1 MLEDSASSGGNH
13 NRPEWRGNQGAA
25 KEADLGS
32 GEGFSD
38 LFAQWGEIGVVFG
51 RICPT
56 MVDADGGLDVGACL
70 FEIAELAVIAA
81 ELKFDMGVL
90 GKLLFGF
97 EKDGATVLDGVL
109 MADRIGKGNP
119 GFGLLGALAVKFL
132 CRLAKF
138 DKAPCG
144 TEDAGAQE
152 GQGKCGITLCA
163 ELIDSAKSFVVH
175 PQPAVALEFFLQ
187 FEWNIHSLS

>member
-1 MLEDSASSGGNH
+1 
-13 NRPEWRGNQGAA
+13 
-25 KEADLGS
+25 
-32 GEGFSD
+32 
-38 LFAQWGEIGVVFG
+38 
-51 RICPT
+51 
-56 MVDADGGLDVGACL
+56 MVDADGGLDVGAGL
-70 FEIAELAVIAA
+70 LEIAELAVIAT

-90 GKLLFGF
+90 RKLLFGL

-119 GFGLLGALAVKFL
+119 GFGLLGALAVKFFCGL
-132 CRLAKF
+132 TEF
-138 DKAPCG
+138 DKTPCG

-175 PQPAVALEFFLQ
+175 PEPAVAFKFFLQ
-187 FEWNIHSLS
+187 FDWNIHSLN